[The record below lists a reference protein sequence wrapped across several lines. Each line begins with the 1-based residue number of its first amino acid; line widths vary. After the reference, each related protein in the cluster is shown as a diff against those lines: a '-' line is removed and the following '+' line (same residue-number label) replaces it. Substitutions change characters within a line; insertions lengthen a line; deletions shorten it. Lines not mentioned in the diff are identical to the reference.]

1 MKDYNK
7 SFYALN
13 KKSKGIVYQNADG
26 SILEVTFEK
35 ISNENPNFTKE
46 DFEKLKELSDGL
58 YHQEAKNDYKYHY
71 HINGTYDNIENS
83 VWLATECLE
92 DEMERTE
99 TDKCYTEKLQE
110 AIDTLL
116 TPVQKKRLYMNC
128 FRDMS
133 TREIAKIEGT
143 NQKSVSESIRAAKRK
158 IKQFLINF

>member
-35 ISNENPNFTKE
+35 ISDENPDFTKE

-58 YHQEAKNDYKYHY
+58 YHQEANDDYKYHY
-71 HINGTYDNIENS
+71 HITGTYDVIEDS
-83 VWLATECLE
+83 AWLATESLE
-92 DEMERTE
+92 DEIDRKTAE
-99 TDKCYTEKLQE
+99 KSYTEKLQE
-110 AIDTLL
+110 AIDTFL
-116 TPVQKKRLYMNC
+116 TPIQKKRLYMNC

-133 TREIAKIEGT
+133 TRDIAKIEGT

-158 IKQFLINF
+158 IKKFLINF